1 MLPNLSVI
9 FVIIAVVALAIVLD
23 RVLFK
28 PLLRVMGERESAIK
42 SAMQAA
48 ERTAAQARAA
58 AAEFDA
64 NVTAAR
70 ADLYKQMDERRKAA
84 EGYRRELVAQT
95 KADVE
100 AQLASAKA
108 ELETQAAQARAA
120 LEAEAETLG
129 KEIATKV
136 LGRPS

>member
-9 FVIIAVVALAIVLD
+9 FVIIAVVLLAVVLD

-28 PLLRVMGERESAIK
+28 PLLRVMREREAAIT
-42 SAMQAA
+42 SAMALAESAAARAQAA
-48 ERTAAQARAA
+48 S
-58 AAEFDA
+58 AEFDA

-70 ADLYKQMDERRKAA
+70 TELYRQMDERRKAA
-84 EGYRRELVAQT
+84 EGYRNELVAQT
-95 KADVE
+95 RAEVG

-108 ELETQAAQARAA
+108 ELDAQAAKARAT
-120 LEAEAETLG
+120 LEAEADELG
-129 KEIATKV
+129 REIATKV